1 MRSHP
6 VQRILAAMTTTDRI
20 DKTPPPPQPVRR
32 LRRSRT
38 DRIGAGVAG
47 GLGEYFGLDAV
58 LFRVL
63 FATAAFFGGA
73 GVLAYLLA
81 WAAIPEAGTERA
93 AIDGWVAS
101 LRRHRVPF
109 WLVVSGAGV
118 LFWLIAFSWWEPGPF
133 VPVVVVVI
141 VLIAVLSRRTRTD
154 APPAPAALTRPI
166 SLSKDD
172 IATPATPATAATA
185 ATAATPAPTETFGA
199 AGSDSP
205 PAWVSETRQWMREA
219 RENRKARLRRA
230 LPIKIATLVTFVV
243 AMVVLGLVD
252 AARGIALPVY
262 FWVALAIL
270 GTGLVL
276 GLSLRRASWSIAVL
290 LVPTVLGLIG
300 FAGTKASLR
309 DGIGQKQWK
318 PTTTLGTKYRLA
330 FGQGVL
336 DLRSFTPA
344 RASTVRIDITGG
356 QVEILAPR
364 TLNLRVRADVR
375 FGDISID
382 GHSYDDGVLSS
393 HGVNVSRVI
402 EAPIAATGPLVTVD
416 VHLADG
422 NIDIRHNS

>member
-1 MRSHP
+1 MRIHP
-6 VQRILAAMTTTDRI
+6 VQRTLAAMTTTDTI
-20 DKTPPPPQPVRR
+20 DMTPPSPPPPPLRR

-47 GLGEYFGLDAV
+47 GLGEYFGLDPV

-63 FATAAFFGGA
+63 FATASFFGGA

-109 WLVVSGAGV
+109 WLVVAGAGV
-118 LFWLIAFSWWEPGPF
+118 LFWLIAFSWWAPGPF
-133 VPVVVVVI
+133 VPVVLVVI
-141 VLIAVLSRRTRTD
+141 VLIAVLSRRTRVDTAPAPSTPTVNLSKDVAAEPTAADAPTPAPSD
-154 APPAPAALTRPI
+154 APPV
-166 SLSKDD
+166 
-172 IATPATPATAATA
+172 
-185 ATAATPAPTETFGA
+185 
-199 AGSDSP
+199 
-205 PAWVSETRQWMREA
+205 WVTETRQWMREA

-252 AARGIALPVY
+252 AAHGIAIPVY
-262 FWVALAIL
+262 FWVALGIL
-270 GTGLVL
+270 GTGLLV
-276 GLSLRRASWSIAVL
+276 GVSLRRASWSIALL

-300 FAGTKASLR
+300 LAGTKASLR

-318 PTTTLGTKYRLA
+318 PTTTVGTKYRLA

-344 RASTVRIDITGG
+344 RAATVRIDVAAG

-364 TLNLRVRADVR
+364 TLNLRVHANVR

-382 GHSYDDGVLSS
+382 GHSYDDGGLSA
-393 HGVNVSRVI
+393 HGINVSRMI
-402 EAPIAATGPLVTVD
+402 EAPATATGPAVTVD

-422 NIDIRHNS
+422 NVNIRHNP

>member
-1 MRSHP
+1 MCIQP
-6 VQRILAAMTTTDRI
+6 GQRTLAAMTTTETFDL
-20 DKTPPPPQPVRR
+20 TPSSPQPVRR

-47 GLGEYFGLDAV
+47 GLGEYFGLDPV

-109 WLVVSGAGV
+109 WLVVAGAGV
-118 LFWLIAFSWWEPGPF
+118 LFWLIAFSWWAPGPF
-133 VPVVVVVI
+133 VPVVLVVI
-141 VLIAVLSRRTRTD
+141 VLIAVLSRRTRVD
-154 APPAPAALTRPI
+154 APPPPI
-166 SLSKDD
+166 AITTPINLSKDD
-172 IATPATPATAATA
+172 PATTAPAD
-185 ATAATPAPTETFGA
+185 PSAPVR
-199 AGSDSP
+199 SDSP

-252 AARGIALPVY
+252 AAHGIALPVY

-270 GTGLVL
+270 GTGLLV

-290 LVPTVLGLIG
+290 LVPTVIGLIG

-344 RASTVRIDITGG
+344 HASTVRIDVAAG

-364 TLNLRVRADVR
+364 TLNLRVHAEVR

-382 GHSYDDGVLSS
+382 GHSYDDGGLSS
-393 HGVNVSRVI
+393 HGINVSRMI
-402 EAPIAATGPLVTVD
+402 EAPATATGPAVTVD
-416 VHLADG
+416 VRLADG